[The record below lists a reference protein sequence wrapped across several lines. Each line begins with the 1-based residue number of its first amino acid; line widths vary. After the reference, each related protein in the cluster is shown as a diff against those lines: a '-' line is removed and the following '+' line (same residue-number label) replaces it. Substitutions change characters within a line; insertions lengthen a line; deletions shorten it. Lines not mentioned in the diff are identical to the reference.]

1 MNSAKMLLGH
11 QFQTG
16 EPSIEVIQKNGKYSI
31 LLVVDAGYETEFAA
45 KAVANE
51 MWKPLLVA
59 AMEELSGPD
68 D

>member
-16 EPSIEVIQKNGKYSI
+16 EPSIEVIQRNGKYSI

-45 KAVANE
+45 KSVAQE
-51 MWKPLLVA
+51 MWQPLLLS
-59 AMEELSGPD
+59 AMEELSTEE
-68 D
+68 